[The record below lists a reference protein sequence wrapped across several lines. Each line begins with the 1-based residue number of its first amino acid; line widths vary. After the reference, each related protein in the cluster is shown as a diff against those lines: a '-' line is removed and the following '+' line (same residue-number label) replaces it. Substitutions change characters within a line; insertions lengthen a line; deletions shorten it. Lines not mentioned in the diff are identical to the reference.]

1 MWRKAKLSKIKNS
14 ELHIILRSP
23 EVDQWWEGDT
33 KPEKKTRNPLRWS
46 IRQVTP
52 HESMDYSLCFSWG
65 WAHEQS
71 CTREEKRRE
80 ACRCRAC
87 SDAAAAAAAPFFF
100 FFCHPFDFTIGE
112 RERERCEAT
121 PVKRSGGL
129 LCPLHLDIIV
139 HPHAAFPRSLF
150 RSVFAYQLWNRKIDK
165 VNRRKQCGS
174 SVYTLPV
181 FKILS
186 LWSIISLFLTVYV
199 YLFVLK

>member
-87 SDAAAAAAAPFFF
+87 SAAAAAPFFF
-100 FFCHPFDFTIGE
+100 SFFAIHSISPLQRE
-112 RERERCEAT
+112 RERERG
-121 PVKRSGGL
+121 VR
-129 LCPLHLDIIV
+129 
-139 HPHAAFPRSLF
+139 PRRWSDL
-150 RSVFAYQLWNRKIDK
+150 V
-165 VNRRKQCGS
+165 VS
-174 SVYTLPV
+174 SVPYTSISSFIPTQLFPDRFFDRSSPINFGIERLV
-181 FKILS
+181 WLIGENNVVVAYILS
-186 LWSIISLFLTVYV
+186 QSSKYSLSDP
-199 YLFVLK
+199 

>member
-87 SDAAAAAAAPFFF
+87 SDAAAAAAAAPFFF
-100 FFCHPFDFTIGE
+100 LFLPSIRFHHCRE
-112 RERERCEAT
+112 RERERG
-121 PVKRSGGL
+121 VR
-129 LCPLHLDIIV
+129 
-139 HPHAAFPRSLF
+139 PRRWSDL
-150 RSVFAYQLWNRKIDK
+150 V
-165 VNRRKQCGS
+165 VS
-174 SVYTLPV
+174 SVPYTSISSFIPTQLFPDRFFDRSSPINFGIERLV
-181 FKILS
+181 WLIGENNVVVAYILS
-186 LWSIISLFLTVYV
+186 PSSKYSLSDP
-199 YLFVLK
+199 